1 MIRFNSKGEFNV
13 PVGNVDFNK
22 NVATALKNYLE
33 YFNEKVYL
41 YNLDY
46 KDFIKN

>member
-22 NVATALKNYLE
+22 NVATALKIIWNILM
-33 YFNEKVYL
+33 KSISL
-41 YNLDY
+41 
-46 KDFIKN
+46 